1 MLLRRPVGT
10 RRGPG
15 LLGSMART
23 AVVAGTATATAGAV
37 HRWSERRQAEA
48 AEVRAA
54 QQAVHDQQMQPD
66 DQVQADRQ
74 VEQGEQRAQPLGQAQ
89 ADQRMQ
95 GEQQGP
101 ITRPDGRAGAQPTQ
115 DRAARAGS
123 VTPGVDLMSQ
133 LRQLADLRAAGVLTE
148 AEFTAAKAK
157 LLGT

>member
-15 LLGSMART
+15 LLGSVART

-54 QQAVHDQQMQPD
+54 QQAVHDQQLQLD
-66 DQVQADRQ
+66 DQVQAERQ
-74 VEQGEQRAQPLGQAQ
+74 AERGEPQAQPLGQA
-89 ADQRMQ
+89 
-95 GEQQGP
+95 
-101 ITRPDGRAGAQPTQ
+101 
-115 DRAARAGS
+115 
-123 VTPGVDLMSQ
+123 PGVDLMSQ
-133 LRQLADLRAAGVLTE
+133 LRQLADLRAAGVLTD